1 MRTFRTLPCP
11 AVKKTVLNGAKTES
25 GLFFK
30 VSHSISLCK
39 FKVHAAARIAVSRH
53 NSGRRPRRAS
63 GWSFLKTWGPGCTKN
78 PQPINGNSRILKWR
92 YCTI

>member
-39 FKVHAAARIAVSRH
+39 FIQ
-53 NSGRRPRRAS
+53 N
-63 GWSFLKTWGPGCTKN
+63 
-78 PQPINGNSRILKWR
+78 
-92 YCTI
+92 